1 KENEKEKP
9 KDAKSEDLQISDST
23 QQRILEHIKTFEENQ
38 EYLNPKISATLLAN
52 QFETNTKYITH
63 TLRETYG
70 KNFTTYINELRI
82 NHITQLLE
90 EEPKYRQYKISYL
103 AEIGGYSSHSK
114 FTVMFKKVKDC
125 SPSEFINNL
134 E

>member
-1 KENEKEKP
+1 MP
-9 KDAKSEDLQISDST
+9 
-23 QQRILEHIKTFEENQ
+23 
-38 EYLNPKISATLLAN
+38 
-52 QFETNTKYITH
+52 KYITH
-63 TLRETYG
+63 ILRETYG
-70 KNFTTYINELRI
+70 KDFTTYINELRI

-114 FTVMFKKVKDC
+114 FTAMFKKVKDC

-134 E
+134 ER